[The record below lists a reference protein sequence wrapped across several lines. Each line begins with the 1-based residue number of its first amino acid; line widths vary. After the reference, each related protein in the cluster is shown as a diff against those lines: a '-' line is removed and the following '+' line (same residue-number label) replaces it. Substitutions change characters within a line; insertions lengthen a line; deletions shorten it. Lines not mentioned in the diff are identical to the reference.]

1 MLQHTNDVGLLHPS
15 GGQQEQPQE
24 SQRRTRADLKT
35 NPSTL
40 GSYTTGLF
48 QSELLR
54 KGHQMFKK

>member
-24 SQRRTRADLKT
+24 SQRTRADLKT

-40 GSYTTGLF
+40 GSYTMGLF

-54 KGHQMFKK
+54 KGDQMFKK